1 MMKQIKV
8 FIIFVSSLIMMVA
21 FQNCGNVKVQVK
33 EQPSLPAPQT
43 KVLPQGSVCSGT
55 GSRFGTPVRFTFI
68 VDMSLSNLG
77 GAINTQGYEEGKY
90 FWSLE
95 LNNATDKDFKRMDAM
110 KQFIST
116 CGNSAEFKYSILG
129 FSDQAMFS
137 SAAKRCTSNFES
149 ATEALASVEGFRKI
163 QQDDI
168 AANGAYTSYS
178 PFKMGDTAYNKGLDC
193 LRVNIQTDVSTNEN
207 SEASAPIYQTF
218 FITDGQPTDYS
229 TLEAQK
235 TNYLATIQ
243 NMIDFALPFSNGI
256 KMKTIYYGP
265 DSQKASAK
273 QILDVIAQSTG
284 EMIPDPNFP
293 DDPTKAKKP
302 ETLEIKEMDSL
313 SAQLCELYK
322 PQATYAYLAY
332 QNTAINLN
340 RVQYLGNYEPDSDA
354 DGISDKE
361 EIKIGFNPLEPRTK
375 GVLDSLCQRAG
386 QDVASCTAPAA
397 CTKTEVGIGLQDCDI
412 KFASTYFGKTL
423 NGYDTDSDQIIDFI
437 EVIRGT
443 NPVLAD
449 MQNDM
454 DRDGISNIKEIIN
467 GSGVNNKSK
476 FGETDVVKFE
486 WTKSKNKQSCSNPT
500 EENYDYNFSQAP
512 ISQGLNY
519 SDSQGGKIDFS
530 HKGEENVYLVFY
542 LTEPRGTTI
551 LPNRLNVVKILVST
565 EKDPYV
571 GANTVVGE
579 FKK

>member
-1 MMKQIKV
+1 
-8 FIIFVSSLIMMVA
+8 MVLA
-21 FQNCGNVKVQVK
+21 FQNCGNVKIEQK
-33 EQPSLPAPQT
+33 ELPSLPAPQT
-43 KVLPQGSVCSGT
+43 KVLPSGSVCSGT

-77 GAINTQGYEEGKY
+77 GSINSAGYEEGKY
-90 FWSLE
+90 FWSLM
-95 LNNATDKDFKRMDAM
+95 LDNATDKDAKRMDAM
-110 KQFIST
+110 KTFIST

-137 SAAKRCTSNFES
+137 SAAKRCTSSFES
-149 ATEALASVEGFRKI
+149 ASEALSSIEGFRKI
-163 QQDDI
+163 QTDDI

-193 LRVNIQTDVSTNEN
+193 LKVNIQTDVSTNEN
-207 SEASAPIYQTF
+207 SESSAPIYQTF
-218 FITDGQPTDYS
+218 FITDGQPTDF
-229 TLEAQK
+229 TNLNDQK
-235 TNYLATIQ
+235 TNYLATIK

-284 EMIPDPNFP
+284 ETIPDPNFP
-293 DDPTKAKKP
+293 NDPTKAKLP
-302 ETLEIKEMDSL
+302 ETLEIKDMGSL
-313 SAQLCELYK
+313 SSQLCELYK

-332 QNTAINLN
+332 QQTAININ
-340 RVQYLGNYEPDSDA
+340 RVQYEGNFEADSDA

-361 EIKIGFNPLEPRTK
+361 EIKLGFNPLNPRTK

-386 QDVASCTAPAA
+386 LDVSSCNAPASCT
-397 CTKTEVGIGLQDCDI
+397 TTEVGIGLRDCDI
-412 KFASTYFGKTL
+412 KFATTYFGKTL
-423 NGYDTDSDQIIDFI
+423 NGYDTDGDQVVDFVEIIRD
-437 EVIRGT
+437 T
-443 NPVLAD
+443 NPVVAD

-454 DRDGISNIKEIIN
+454 DRDGINNIKEIIN

-476 FGETDVVKFE
+476 PGETDSVKFE
-486 WTKSKNKQSCSNPT
+486 WKKSKNKTSCANPS
-500 EENYDYNFSQAP
+500 EENYDYNFAQAP

-542 LTEPRGTTI
+542 LTEPRGTTV
-551 LPNRLNVVKILVST
+551 LPNRLNVVKIVVST
-565 EKDPYV
+565 EKDPSV
-571 GANTVVGE
+571 GNNTVVGE